1 MKTKLI
7 ALLLAVC
14 STVACSKEVQTI
26 TVPATCVS
34 AEEMIKMLIVF
45 DEKVSLNM
53 ISTREGADG
62 KTVRHP
68 TLLFINYETK
78 SWTLVEKISTG
89 EFCVI
94 ASGSEIT
101 PYIKRNERAK

>member
-7 ALLLAVC
+7 ALLLAAS
-14 STVACSKEVQTI
+14 STVACSEPRVI
-26 TVPATCVS
+26 NIPATCVS

-68 TLLFINYETK
+68 TLMFINYETK
-78 SWTLVEKISTG
+78 SWTLIEKIPSG
-89 EFCVI
+89 EFCVVG
-94 ASGSEIT
+94 AGQEIT
-101 PYIKRNERAK
+101 PYIKKK

>member
-1 MKTKLI
+1 
-7 ALLLAVC
+7 
-14 STVACSKEVQTI
+14 VACSKEARTI

-34 AEEMIKMLIVF
+34 AEEMVKMLLTF
-45 DEKVSLNM
+45 DEQASLSM

-62 KTVRHP
+62 KTVRHR

-78 SWTLVEKISTG
+78 SWTLIEKIPSG

-94 ASGSEIT
+94 ASGEEVT
-101 PYIKRNERAK
+101 PYIKKK